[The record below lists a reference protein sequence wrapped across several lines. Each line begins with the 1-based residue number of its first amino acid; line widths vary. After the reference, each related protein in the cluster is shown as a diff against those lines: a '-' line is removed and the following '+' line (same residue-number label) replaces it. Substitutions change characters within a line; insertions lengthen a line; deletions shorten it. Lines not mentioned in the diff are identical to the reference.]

1 MVKNEESLLSRFQ
14 RQTRR
19 KADPGLIENW
29 EWRARWHGDQ
39 DVKKELSNVKRTA
52 TTMQRAKEQFSHLKP
67 EHRLALDAAASAM
80 RSLAAELEALAA
92 WAREYRVF
100 CHKAMVQAAAAELEA
115 FAAERWPT
123 EEAFRFE
130 RDLVTEL
137 RGKAGQLEFG
147 RWMHSIG
154 RETHI
159 EIANIS
165 CPVRNYGGSRPDA
178 ISIEAATTERTK
190 IALEIHHAKDA
201 SRLPLRGTNWMV
213 GTVADYEAYLVYRKE
228 VAETSA
234 RILQM
239 ASVVDPGAH

>member
-1 MVKNEESLLSRFQ
+1 MNNNEESLLARFQ
-14 RQTRR
+14 KQTRR
-19 KADPGLIENW
+19 KADPELIASW
-29 EWRARWHGDQ
+29 EWRVRWHGDQ
-39 DVKKELSNVKRTA
+39 EVKKELSNVKRTA

-67 EHRLALDAAASAM
+67 EHRLAFDAAASAM

-100 CHKAMVQAAAAELEA
+100 CHKAMVQAEAAELEA
-115 FAAERWPT
+115 IAASRWAT

-130 RDLVTEL
+130 RDLLTEL

-154 RETHI
+154 RGGHI
-159 EIANIS
+159 EIEKIS
-165 CPVRNYGGSRPDA
+165 CPVRDYGGSRPDA

-190 IALEIHHAKDA
+190 IALEIRHAKDV
-201 SRLPLRGTNWMV
+201 SRLPLWGANWMV

-234 RILQM
+234 RIVQM
-239 ASVVDPGAH
+239 PSVVDPEAD